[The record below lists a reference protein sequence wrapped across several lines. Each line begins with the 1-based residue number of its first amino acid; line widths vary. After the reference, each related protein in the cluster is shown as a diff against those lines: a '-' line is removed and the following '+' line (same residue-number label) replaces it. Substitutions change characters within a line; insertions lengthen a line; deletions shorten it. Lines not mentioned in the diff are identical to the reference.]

1 MKTFMVNGKEYKSK
15 MFDFNLVCDMEDLG
29 VSIEQIRNKP
39 ISAIRAYFSLCA
51 NLNKDAAGKEIESH
65 IISGKK
71 LDDVMNIMFE
81 EMENSDFFR
90 VLNKAAETEAATDE
104 TAENTETG
112 KN

>member
-15 MFDFNLVCDMEDLG
+15 MFDFNLVCEMEDLG

-51 NLNKDAAGKEIESH
+51 NLNKNAAGKEIEAH

-71 LDDVMNIMFE
+71 LDDVMNIIFE

-90 VLNKAAETEAATDE
+90 VLNETAETEAATDK

-112 KN
+112 EN